1 MAFRRAEGAVAD
13 VGSAVE
19 VVAVATGEAT
29 EAMGVEEEEEA
40 TTPTAMGGTTA
51 LGMTGK
57 EVTTG
62 GKTEAPDGEA
72 REATRVRGR
81 TLAGGSSVGAAG
93 GRVEVRGNPTS
104 SSNASSRTGMR
115 KGRKQPSPPRY
126 NLLNMCYTPDM
137 VEFSMICF

>member
-1 MAFRRAEGAVAD
+1 MAFRRAEGVVAD

-29 EAMGVEEEEEA
+29 EAMEVEEVA
-40 TTPTAMGGTTA
+40 TTPTAMVGTTA

-57 EVTTG
+57 EGITG

-81 TLAGGSSVGAAG
+81 TLAGGSSVGAVG
-93 GRVEVRGNPTS
+93 GKVEGRGNHTS

-115 KGRKQPSPPRY
+115 KGRKQPSPSRY